1 MGCSANHFC
10 ASLGRLHASKSSRF
24 LENKWNEICSHLS
37 KKGPVKQVFAPD
49 ELKNHTNEG
58 KGNRKKRER
67 REKKQRLLCLVFIL
81 ASLEIFLIEKVCLT
95 RMRPIWRNVFF
106 CFFSITLQYGTMFS
120 HIVSGQYS
128 NGLTELKS
136 DVRYSV

>member
-67 REKKQRLLCLVFIL
+67 REKKQRLHCLFYIGFFRDIFGRKSLFDTQEAYLAKRFVF
-81 ASLEIFLIEKVCLT
+81 
-95 RMRPIWRNVFF
+95 
-106 CFFSITLQYGTMFS
+106 FFSIRLQYGNIFS
-120 HIVSGQYS
+120 HIMSGQYS